1 MHIGKAICGFRWF
14 PVPIALYPATSEREK
29 VSFNQINRETGH
41 RIRYRKVDAE
51 TGEEVPSDQII
62 KGYEV
67 AKGEYVE
74 ITDEELESVALEST
88 KTIDIDE
95 FVPRN
100 EIDELYNIRPYY
112 IAPDGKVGEDAFV
125 VIRNI
130 IEQMKM
136 VAIGRVVLTSRE
148 HVIAIT
154 PRGKGLMGTLL
165 RFPYEVRDAGEY
177 FDDIP
182 NVKLTKDMMDLAR
195 HIVET
200 KSGHFKPEKFEDHYE
215 HALKELIEKKA
226 KGEKIEVPKEQPT
239 GKVINLMDAL
249 RRSVQAE
256 NRRPRTA
263 RRRQK
268 RPQERRRTKGNAAA
282 DCRKKS
288 RQGRG
293 RESNPKSRQAP
304 QSRLGTRVEFFSRS
318 LSGQRF
324 NPPQYCR
331 IPALRSADGRVAGED
346 FWPRRS
352 AAGFAVLCGCFCA
365 TAQERPPPRSC
376 AVERPSPAA
385 RPASPSMAAPS
396 CSMTAA
402 KSAWPRSKCR
412 RFRRRRNAR
421 ARRRGGK
428 GRAGGAAWRRRGR
441 PQTGGTAE
449 NRSLWPARRLR
460 LCGARRRGTLGAGGF
475 ARGRFCPRRGPR
487 WQPRLREGTPE
498 PGKCCAERQAWP
510 LGQFVL

>member
-1 MHIGKAICGFRWF
+1 VAPRAYWKGYLRLSLVSC
-14 PVPIALYPATSEREK
+14 PIALYPATSEREK
-29 VSFNQINRETGH
+29 VSFNQINSATGN

-51 TGEEVPSDQII
+51 TGEEVPSEEII

-95 FVPRN
+95 FVPRS

-112 IAPDGKVGEDAFV
+112 IAPDGNVGQDAFV

-148 HVIAIT
+148 HVIAVA

-165 RFPYEVRDAGEY
+165 RFPYEVRNSDDY

-200 KSGHFKPEKFEDHYE
+200 KSGHFKPQEFEDHYE

-226 KGEKIEVPKEQPT
+226 KGEKIEPPKERPT

-256 NRRPRTA
+256 K
-263 RRRQK
+263 Q
-268 RPQERRRTKGNAAA
+268 NAKPVAKPVRA
-282 DCRKKS
+282 KKS
-288 RQGRG
+288 RSDEGQKEMLLPIQGK
-293 RESNPKSRQAP
+293 KSAQAENAK
-304 QSRLGTRVEFFSRS
+304 GHAETGKASRS
-318 LSGQRF
+318 HSKQRK
-324 NPPQYCR
+324 
-331 IPALRSADGRVAGED
+331 AG
-346 FWPRRS
+346 
-352 AAGFAVLCGCFCA
+352 
-365 TAQERPPPRSC
+365 
-376 AVERPSPAA
+376 
-385 RPASPSMAAPS
+385 
-396 CSMTAA
+396 
-402 KSAWPRSKCR
+402 
-412 RFRRRRNAR
+412 
-421 ARRRGGK
+421 
-428 GRAGGAAWRRRGR
+428 
-441 PQTGGTAE
+441 
-449 NRSLWPARRLR
+449 
-460 LCGARRRGTLGAGGF
+460 
-475 ARGRFCPRRGPR
+475 
-487 WQPRLREGTPE
+487 
-498 PGKCCAERQAWP
+498 
-510 LGQFVL
+510 